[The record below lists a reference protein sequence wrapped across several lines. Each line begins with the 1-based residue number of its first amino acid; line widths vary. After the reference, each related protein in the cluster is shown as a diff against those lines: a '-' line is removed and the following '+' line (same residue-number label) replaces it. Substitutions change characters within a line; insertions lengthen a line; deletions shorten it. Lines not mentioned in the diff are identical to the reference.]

1 MVSRVLGYVRD
12 SLMGSIFGVGAISDA
27 FLVAYRIPN
36 LLRDLLAE
44 GALSSAFIPVFTDHL
59 TKEGKESAW
68 RLVNLMLNALIIIL
82 SAIVITG
89 IIFTPV
95 IVHALQWKVTGDMF
109 ELTVRLTRTVFPF
122 IAFMA
127 LAALMMGILNTHH
140 NFTVPAF
147 APAILNVAI
156 IITGV
161 FICPFFRDRPDRQI
175 LAWTIGALIG
185 GLGQFLI
192 QVPAV
197 IKAGWTYKPI
207 LNFAD
212 KGVKK
217 IFSLMTPAVFAQS
230 VTQINIIVVNTIMA
244 GLLGKAAITYLY
256 YGNRLM
262 YLPLGVFAVAIAT
275 ATLPVIAKNISKGE
289 TAQAI
294 DTYSMAIRLAFF
306 ITIPATL
313 GMIVLSLPINCL
325 LFQYGKF
332 AYADAQATA
341 MTSVLFTL
349 GLFAFSGV
357 KITVPIFYALDQ
369 SSTPVKIGIATV
381 ITNIILGSLLMQKMS
396 YYGLA
401 LSTSLSAVLNFSLL
415 TYFLR
420 KRWGSIKGS
429 EILSSALRI
438 TFAALFMMAFC
449 WILYKYIHAEVL
461 LKHISGKPGQ
471 LIEVM
476 SSMAGSVIVYLLA
489 CRLLKVRELGLIYN
503 MFVPD
508 RFRKQKTES
517 AAEKEE
523 REDEEKII
531 ESESWKE

>member
-12 SLMGSIFGVGAISDA
+12 SLLGSLFGAGAITDA

-44 GALSSAFIPVFTDHL
+44 GALSSAFIPVFTDYL

-68 RLVNLMLNALIIIL
+68 RLVNLVFNAMLVIL
-82 SAIVITG
+82 SSIVIIG
-89 IIFTPV
+89 IIFSPA
-95 IVHALQWKVTGDMF
+95 IVHALQWSVTGQMF
-109 ELTVRLTRTVFPF
+109 ELTVHLTRTVFPF

-147 APAILNVAI
+147 APAILNIVI

-161 FICPFFRDRPDRQI
+161 FICPLFGTRPDRQI
-175 LAWTIGALIG
+175 LVWTIGALIG

-197 IKAGWTYKPI
+197 IKTGWVYKPI
-207 LNFAD
+207 LDFTD

-262 YLPLGVFAVAIAT
+262 YLPLGVFSVAIAT

-289 TAQAI
+289 TDHAI

-332 AYADAQATA
+332 LYTDAQATA
-341 MTSVLFTL
+341 MTSVLFTI

-357 KITVPIFYALDQ
+357 KITAPIFYALNQ
-369 SSTPVKIGIATV
+369 PKTPVRIGIATV
-381 ITNIILGSLLMQKMS
+381 LTNIVLGLFLMRKIS

-401 LSTSLSAVLNFSLL
+401 LSTSIAAMINFSLL
-415 TYFLR
+415 LYFLR
-420 KRWGSIKGS
+420 KRWGSIKGG
-429 EILSSALRI
+429 EIIASSLRI
-438 TFAALFMMAFC
+438 SIAALFMALAC
-449 WILYKYIHAEVL
+449 WVIYRYTHLFVL
-461 LKHISGKPGQ
+461 AKHISGKPGQ
-471 LIEVM
+471 LIEVFF
-476 SSMAGSVIVYLLA
+476 SITASMIVYLAA
-489 CRLLKVRELGLIYN
+489 CKLIKVREFDLIYH
-503 MFVPD
+503 MIVPEKKEPID
-508 RFRKQKTES
+508 ES
-517 AAEKEE
+517 IESKEGL
-523 REDEEKII
+523 I